1 MGSIIVGMFDWWV
14 DSNPPI
20 CRNGDGSGD
29 GSGSGYSSGSGSGS
43 GSGDGYGNGD
53 GSGSSDGS
61 GYGYG
66 SGDGYGNGDGY
77 GSGSGSGDGSGYG
90 DGYGYGSGYGY
101 GDGDGYGRDILR
113 FNMEKVYS
121 IDDIQTIIHS
131 AKGDFARASILKD
144 DFTLKPCYL
153 AKDGNG
159 NWAHGDTLAEAK
171 EDLLFKTTDRRKSD
185 YKHLTL
191 DSVLSHND
199 AIVCY
204 RVVTGACSFGTKH
217 FVQNIL
223 GTKKKESYTIQEMID
238 LTDGQYGHNTFKK
251 FFNN

>member
-1 MGSIIVGMFDWWV
+1 
-14 DSNPPI
+14 
-20 CRNGDGSGD
+20 
-29 GSGSGYSSGSGSGS
+29 
-43 GSGDGYGNGD
+43 
-53 GSGSSDGS
+53 
-61 GYGYG
+61 
-66 SGDGYGNGDGY
+66 
-77 GSGSGSGDGSGYG
+77 
-90 DGYGYGSGYGY
+90 
-101 GDGDGYGRDILR
+101 
-113 FNMEKVYS
+113 MEKVYE

-131 AKGDFARASILKD
+131 VKGDFARASILNED
-144 DFTLKPCYL
+144 STLKPCYL

-171 EDLLFKTTDRRKSD
+171 EDLLFKTTDKKKSD
-185 YKHLTL
+185 YEHLTL

-204 RVVTGACSFGTKH
+204 RAVTGACSFGTKH

-238 LTDGQYGHNTFKK
+238 LTDGQYGHKTFKK